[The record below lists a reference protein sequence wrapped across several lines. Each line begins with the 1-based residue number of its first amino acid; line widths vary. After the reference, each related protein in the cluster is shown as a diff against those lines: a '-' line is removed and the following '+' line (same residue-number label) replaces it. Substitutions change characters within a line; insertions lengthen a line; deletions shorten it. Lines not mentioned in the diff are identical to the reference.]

1 MTKLETILEKIEN
14 KKITIAEW
22 LLGFTG
28 IILVRFIFESLSSST
43 NSGVIPSDIYTIIHT
58 WLYFLVIA
66 LGLSLIVGYFT
77 KKYSSI
83 LKIILFGLP
92 IIWLGPIIDIVISLG
107 KGYKIAYIQ
116 DTGNLL
122 LRDFFTFFGPN
133 FTNGATYGLRIEM
146 AIILIGVGLY
156 VWSLRKNIWQSVL
169 AVIISYTFIFLS
181 FVVPVLIYTLT
192 HLSSPDGTVADVV
205 RYIAKIIF
213 ESNIAHNTFRD
224 GLSYVSL
231 SRLAEMG
238 FDKLL
243 SQIFFISS
251 VIFSGLLFW
260 RIDSKKFLAVIKN
273 SRPERAVFFLCL
285 VGVGVVYAYARDLG
299 RLSSLIDILSLVC
312 LALAWTSAW
321 MHAVHIN
328 DLEDVEIDKISNSK
342 RPLVQGVISL
352 DEVKNI
358 GYIWLA
364 VAFVGAWSAGFAP
377 FYMILVFI
385 SASFI
390 YSSKPLRLRVFPIL
404 SSFIISIACLVS
416 VLAGFFFISLDKRM
430 SAFPAFLSIGTLII
444 FTLIINIKDMKDAE
458 GDKADDIQTLPTIF
472 GENAGK
478 AVGLCF
484 ALGVLL
490 IPFLMSFYIFYITA
504 IPTAIIGYRIISR
517 KPFVEKNVF
526 ILGLVFLL
534 SSLLLFGVL
543 FWLAKTLI

>member
-66 LGLSLIVGYFT
+66 
-77 KKYSSI
+77 
-83 LKIILFGLP
+83 FGLP

-181 FVVPVLIYTLT
+181 FVVPGLIYTLT

-390 YSSKPLRLRVFPIL
+390 YSSKPLRLRIFPIL
-404 SSFIISIACLVS
+404 SSFIISIA
-416 VLAGFFFISLDKRM
+416 
-430 SAFPAFLSIGTLII
+430 
-444 FTLIINIKDMKDAE
+444 
-458 GDKADDIQTLPTIF
+458 
-472 GENAGK
+472 
-478 AVGLCF
+478 
-484 ALGVLL
+484 
-490 IPFLMSFYIFYITA
+490 
-504 IPTAIIGYRIISR
+504 
-517 KPFVEKNVF
+517 
-526 ILGLVFLL
+526 
-534 SSLLLFGVL
+534 
-543 FWLAKTLI
+543 

>member
-1 MTKLETILEKIEN
+1 MIGIKAVLENIAN
-14 KKITIAEW
+14 KKMTIRQW

-28 IILVRFIFESLSSST
+28 IILVRFIFESMSSSI
-43 NSGVIPSDIYTIIHT
+43 NSGVIPSDTYTIVHT

-66 LGLSLIVGYFT
+66 LGLTLIVGYFT
-77 KKYSSI
+77 KKYSSVI
-83 LKIILFGLP
+83 KIVLFGLP
-92 IIWLGPIIDIVISLG
+92 IIWLGPIIDIIISFG

-116 DTGNLL
+116 DTGLQL
-122 LRDFFTFFGPN
+122 IGDFLTFFGPN
-133 FTNGATYGLRIEM
+133 LTNGATYGLRLEV
-146 AIILIGVGLY
+146 AIVLLGIGLY
-156 VWSLRKNIWQSVL
+156 VWSVKKKFWPTSL
-169 AVIISYTFIFLS
+169 AVIISYALIFLS
-181 FVVPVLIYTLT
+181 FVLPGFIYTIT
-192 HLSSPDGTVADVV
+192 HLYNPLGSVTDVV
-205 RYIAKIIF
+205 KYIAKIIF
-213 ESNIAHNTFRD
+213 QSNIAHNTFRD

-238 FDKLL
+238 FDKLF
-243 SQIFFISS
+243 SQIFFILS
-251 VIFSGLLFW
+251 VIFGGFLFW
-260 RIDSKKFLAVIKN
+260 KIDSKKFLAVLKN
-273 SRPERAVFFLCL
+273 SRPERIIFFLCL

-299 RLSSLIDILSLVC
+299 RLNSLIDILSLVC

-352 DEVKNI
+352 EKMKDI
-358 GYIWLA
+358 GHLWLA
-364 VAFVGAWSAGFAP
+364 VALLGAWSAGFAP

-390 YSSKPLRLRVFPIL
+390 YSSKPLRLRVFPML

-416 VLAGFFFISLDKRM
+416 ILAGFFFISLDKRM

-444 FTLIINIKDMKDAE
+444 FTLIINIKDMKDVE

-472 GENAGK
+472 GENTGK

-490 IPFLMSFYIFYITA
+490 IPFFLSFYIFYFFCNI
-504 IPTAIIGYRIISR
+504 
-517 KPFVEKNVF
+517 
-526 ILGLVFLL
+526 
-534 SSLLLFGVL
+534 
-543 FWLAKTLI
+543 